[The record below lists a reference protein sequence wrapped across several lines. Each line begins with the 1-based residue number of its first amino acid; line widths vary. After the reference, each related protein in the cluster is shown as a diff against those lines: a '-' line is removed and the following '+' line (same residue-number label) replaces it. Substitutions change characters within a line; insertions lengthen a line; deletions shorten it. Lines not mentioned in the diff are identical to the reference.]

1 MNFSVRNRVV
11 QGLPPVAD
19 ALAGTVY
26 SDIVNCKN
34 ADKVVF
40 ILQRGVGTTG
50 KSVITVEACDD
61 ISPSNSEAVAFR
73 YKEINGSDVEGALQE
88 ATSVGFTMTA
98 GSNRIDIVEV
108 DAARLAVLGY
118 SYCRL
123 KAVESVNDPVLAGI
137 LTILSE
143 LHYASDVKASPL
155 T

>member
-61 ISPSNSEAVAFR
+61 VSPSNSEAVAFR
-73 YKEINGSDVEGALQE
+73 YKEINGSDVEGALQD
-88 ATSVGFTMTA
+88 ATTAGYTMTA

-118 SYCRL
+118 AYCRL

-137 LTILSE
+137 LIILSE
-143 LHYASDVKASPL
+143 LDYAGDVKASPL